1 VVVRRDASGALGVGF
16 DCAPG
21 DGSVLVSAVAPGGPA
36 ARAGLCVGS
45 VMVAIGGVEV
55 AGAGSAFLA
64 KRRLDKAVEAAQ
76 QFADVEFVFRA
87 AAPQGSVAHPV
98 HAYAHAAVGGGNG
111 AHLGSHGNRAV
122 HHPEPSFGNFGNAGE
137 QISGAVSTTPP
148 VKKICG
154 CDKGLFAFVVIVAV
168 LVAAG
173 VTVVVVLI
181 ATGKL
186 TRARLG
192 V

>member
-1 VVVRRDASGALGVGF
+1 M
-16 DCAPG
+16 P
-21 DGSVLVSAVAPGGPA
+21 
-36 ARAGLCVGS
+36 
-45 VMVAIGGVEV
+45 
-55 AGAGSAFLA
+55 
-64 KRRLDKAVEAAQ
+64 
-76 QFADVEFVFRA
+76 
-87 AAPQGSVAHPV
+87 
-98 HAYAHAAVGGGNG
+98 
-111 AHLGSHGNRAV
+111 
-122 HHPEPSFGNFGNAGE
+122 
-137 QISGAVSTTPP
+137 GAVSTTPP